1 MALLCIF
8 NFIAKTVSLVVPLY
22 DLKATAYIN
31 VSMLQSSINCEECFK
46 GEIINF
52 NYILKNVFI

>member
-8 NFIAKTVSLVVPLY
+8 NFIAKTLSMVVPLY

-31 VSMLQSSINCEECFK
+31 VSMLQSSINS
-46 GEIINF
+46 
-52 NYILKNVFI
+52 KNALREKSSTLTIF